1 MIFCLGLFLLL
12 LGYLLYIQFSPGMG
26 NIWYRNGE
34 YFSHP
39 IPPGKLQLFAETKN
53 TFLNFGLLSSSREK
67 SEITLDTHFGKIYF
81 VKVEVGKLAGP
92 RLTPIESEEGER
104 LIKDTQKM

>member
-34 YFSHP
+34 YFSP
-39 IPPGKLQLFAETKN
+39 MGAVNVIFYPLYSVEMWRFEMWD
-53 TFLNFGLLSSSREK
+53 LNFFLWILTFICVYYLYFS
-67 SEITLDTHFGKIYF
+67 IYD
-81 VKVEVGKLAGP
+81 L
-92 RLTPIESEEGER
+92 
-104 LIKDTQKM
+104 

>member
-34 YFSHP
+34 YFSP
-39 IPPGKLQLFAETKN
+39 MGGVNVILYPLYSVEMWRFEMWD
-53 TFLNFGLLSSSREK
+53 LNFFLWILTFICVYYSY
-67 SEITLDTHFGKIYF
+67 FGIYD
-81 VKVEVGKLAGP
+81 L
-92 RLTPIESEEGER
+92 
-104 LIKDTQKM
+104 